1 MCGMCTP
8 PAALGL
14 QCIYSVRSVSSG
26 MQQGASKPFA
36 LTFSC
41 LQSHKARIVSMQFLE
56 PGACMCCWFEDAHS
70 PCLARILEKW
80 ESFSQKDF
88 RCTHT
93 QLHHVLYNRWGLYGL
108 GLQVGP
114 VWSRLSRTALRFCN
128 RGRLPPACRW
138 PRAFCGPLIHCS
150 VISWEFLRC
159 LKELH
164 LRHLWK

>member
-56 PGACMCCWFEDAHS
+56 PAACMCCWFEDAHS

-114 VWSRLSRTALRFCN
+114 VWSRLSRTALQSRQAASCLQVTESFLWTVNSLLCN
-128 RGRLPPACRW
+128 QLG
-138 PRAFCGPLIHCS
+138 
-150 VISWEFLRC
+150 ISEV
-159 LKELH
+159 LK
-164 LRHLWK
+164 RVAS